1 MGVRVLRENETE
13 DLIELYF
20 EGGNDF
26 PMIKEEELSRG
37 VTSVVTTAAAKIEA
51 VAMAVNLGSIEEV
64 IKVFWPFR
72 LFFVSV

>member
-1 MGVRVLRENETE
+1 M
-13 DLIELYF
+13 
-20 EGGNDF
+20 
-26 PMIKEEELSRG
+26 
-37 VTSVVTTAAAKIEA
+37 VTTAAAKIEA

>member
-26 PMIKEEELSRG
+26 PMIKEE
-37 VTSVVTTAAAKIEA
+37 
-51 VAMAVNLGSIEEV
+51 
-64 IKVFWPFR
+64 
-72 LFFVSV
+72 

>member
-26 PMIKEEELSRG
+26 PMIKEEGLSRG